1 MTSNPLSL
9 TDFGIEDDRGAS
21 TISRLMEVKE
31 FIKNLTAEKEA
42 LEQAL
47 RIELTNNP
55 EPIIDGEHGLVATL
69 KERRAPATIDL
80 VTMATHPEHAAHIVE
95 AARSG
100 LLTASLTPLRAM
112 KGKSAHADALLSYE
126 MPSGASYVLTLERI

>member
-69 KERRAPATIDL
+69 KEKSKPAEFDL
-80 VTMATHPEHAAHIVE
+80 ISMGSQEPASYFADLAKANALRVQVTQ
-95 AARSG
+95 ARG
-100 LLTASLTPLRAM
+100 L
-112 KGKSAHADALLSYE
+112 KGKMPAADALFSKYE
-126 MPSGASYVLTLERI
+126 MPGGSTFELRLERV